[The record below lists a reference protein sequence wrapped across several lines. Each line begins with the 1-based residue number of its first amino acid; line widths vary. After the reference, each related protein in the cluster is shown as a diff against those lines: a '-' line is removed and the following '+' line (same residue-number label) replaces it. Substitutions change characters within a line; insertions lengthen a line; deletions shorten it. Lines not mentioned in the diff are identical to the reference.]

1 MPARCSSPPQR
12 AILIMAIVVVPVIM
26 AVMVVPITMV
36 MVPPIIVMMMVVP
49 MMMPPVAMIL
59 SLHDGWTFACR
70 DGFQRGHVAAERR
83 SLGAGCGEADP
94 KRECHC

>member
-1 MPARCSSPPQR
+1 
-12 AILIMAIVVVPVIM
+12 MAIVVVPVIM

-36 MVPPIIVMMMVVP
+36 MVPPIIVMTMVVVP

-94 KRECHC
+94 KRECDC